1 MFKSYTGL
9 LSLSTPITFSLIAFF
24 FVFLQVKK
32 NSTFMSTGIQIDFL
46 LVTNV

>member
-9 LSLSTPITFSLIAFF
+9 LSLSTPITFSLIAF